1 MMISQDF
8 DGAIACASTRM
19 TRELAP
25 ELTYHNLAHT
35 FSEVLPAARY
45 LAINSGLKES
55 DVQLV
60 AVGAAFHDI
69 GWVIQGPM
77 HETIGATIARETL
90 PAYGFSPDDIEVISG
105 MILATPHSVNP
116 TNLLEQILVDADLDV
131 LGRADFW
138 QRNAAL
144 RTELTTNGTG
154 MTDEVWYRQQLQFLQ
169 SHHYYTQRARQLR
182 DEQKCLHIIEFSQRL
197 QRATAANRLA

>member
-1 MMISQDF
+1 MTLPEF
-8 DGAIACASTRM
+8 DNAIAYARVRM
-19 TRELAP
+19 ARELAP
-25 ELTYHNLAHT
+25 KLTYHNLAHT

-90 PAYGFSPDDIEVISG
+90 PAYGFSPDDIEVVCD
-105 MILATPHSVNP
+105 MILATRHSVNP

-138 QRNAAL
+138 QHNAAL
-144 RTELTTNGTG
+144 RTELTANGTG
-154 MTDEVWYRQQLQFLQ
+154 MTDEAWCRQQLQFLQ
-169 SHHYYTQRARQLR
+169 SHRYYTQRVRQLR

-197 QRATAANRLA
+197 QRTKATHLLA